1 MSDMHAPTEKN
12 KKAVTLSLHA
22 TLSFFLINTNPQ
34 SICPTTRGK
43 KAKNDFVVRERSSQ
57 L

>member
-1 MSDMHAPTEKN
+1 MRDIHAPTEKN
-12 KKAVTLSLHA
+12 KKVVALSLHA
-22 TLSFFLINTNPQ
+22 TLSVFLINTNPE